1 MLPGFAVSTA
11 EGSNAML
18 LIKNKHLRDI
28 IRFAVPFAAVPAI
41 TIIGAAAFDE
51 KKHIIISLAVA
62 VSALLLFA
70 AGFEKKSTGTRRMV
84 IVAVMVAL
92 CFAGRFIP
100 FLKPI
105 AALTIITA
113 LYLGGEAGFLVGS
126 LSAILSNF
134 YFGQGPWT
142 AFQMLAW
149 GLIGFFAGLLADKLL
164 KSRVLLLIYG
174 AASGLAYSFIMDI
187 WTVLWY
193 NQGFDFKLYLA
204 ALVTAIPY
212 TASYAVSNV
221 LFLYLLAKPFGEKLQ
236 RIKVKYGV

>member
-1 MLPGFAVSTA
+1 MI
-11 EGSNAML
+11 
-18 LIKNKHLRDI
+18 LIKSRKLRQAI
-28 IRFAVPFAAVPAI
+28 KIAVPFVIIPTI
-41 TIIGAAAFDE
+41 TVVGALAFDA
-51 KKHIIISLAVA
+51 KKHIIIALAAA
-62 VSALLLFA
+62 VMALLLFA
-70 AGFEKKSTGTRRMV
+70 AGFAKKSTGTRRMV
-84 IVAVMVAL
+84 IVAAMTAL

-113 LYLGGEAGFLVGS
+113 LYLGGEAGFLVGAM
-126 LSAILSNF
+126 SAVLSNF

-149 GLIGFFAGLLADKLL
+149 GLIGLFAGIFSEKLL
-164 KSRVLLLIYG
+164 KSRILLLIYG
-174 AASGLAYSFIMDI
+174 ALTGIAYSFIMDI

-193 NQGFDFKLYLA
+193 NQGFDIRLYLA
-204 ALVTAIPY
+204 ALVSAIPY

>member
-1 MLPGFAVSTA
+1 MI
-11 EGSNAML
+11 
-18 LIKNKHLRDI
+18 LIKSRKLRQAI
-28 IRFAVPFAAVPAI
+28 KIAVPFVMIPMI
-41 TIIGAAAFDE
+41 TVVGALAFDA
-51 KKHIIISLAVA
+51 KKHIIIALAAA
-62 VSALLLFA
+62 VMALLLFA

-84 IVAVMVAL
+84 IVAVMTAL

-113 LYLGGEAGFLVGS
+113 LYLGGEAGFLVGAM
-126 LSAILSNF
+126 SALLSNF

-149 GLIGFFAGLLADKLL
+149 GLIGLFAGIFSEKLL
-164 KSRVLLLIYG
+164 KSRILLLIYG
-174 AASGLAYSFIMDI
+174 ALTGIAYSFIMDI

-193 NQGFDFKLYLA
+193 NQGFDIRLYLA
-204 ALVTAIPY
+204 ALVSAIPY

-221 LFLYLLAKPFGEKLQ
+221 LFLYLLAKPFGEKLS
-236 RIKVKYGV
+236 RIKTKYGV

>member
-1 MLPGFAVSTA
+1 
-11 EGSNAML
+11 ML
-18 LIKNKHLRDI
+18 LIQNKKLR
-28 IRFAVPFAAVPAI
+28 RFIKLIVPLMLPVI
-41 TIIGAAAFDE
+41 TISGALVFDE
-51 KKHIIISLAVA
+51 KKHILVALAVA
-62 VSALLLFA
+62 LSALLLFA

-100 FLKPI
+100 FLKPVS
-105 AALTIITA
+105 ALTIITA
-113 LYLGGEAGFLVGS
+113 LYLGGEAGFLVGA

-149 GLIGFFAGLLADKLL
+149 GFIGLFAGILSNQLLR
-164 KSRVLLLIYG
+164 SRVLLLLYG
-174 AASGLAYSFIMDI
+174 AVTGIAYSFIMDI

-193 NQGFDFKLYLA
+193 NQGFDIKLYAA
-204 ALVTAIPY
+204 ALVSAVPY

-221 LFLYLLAKPFGEKLQ
+221 LFLYVLAKPFGEKLG
-236 RIKVKYGV
+236 RIKTKYGV

>member
-1 MLPGFAVSTA
+1 
-11 EGSNAML
+11 ML
-18 LIKNKHLRDI
+18 LIRNKNLRNTI
-28 IRFAVPFAAVPAI
+28 KIAVPFVIIPVI
-41 TIIGAAAFDE
+41 TILGTLAFDE
-51 KKHIIISLAVA
+51 KKHIIIALAVA
-62 VSALLLFA
+62 ALALLLFA

-84 IVAVMVAL
+84 IVAVMTAL

-100 FLKPI
+100 FLKPV

-149 GLIGFFAGLLADKLL
+149 GLIGLFAGILSKTLL
-164 KSRVLLLIYG
+164 KSRALLLIYG
-174 AASGLAYSFIMDI
+174 FIAGIGYSFFMDI

-193 NQGFDFKLYLA
+193 NEGFSVKLYAA
-204 ALVTAIPY
+204 ALISAIPY
-212 TASYAVSNV
+212 TVSYAVSNV
-221 LFLYLLAKPFGEKLQ
+221 LFLYVLAPPFGEKLQ

>member
-1 MLPGFAVSTA
+1 MIV
-11 EGSNAML
+11 
-18 LIKNKHLRDI
+18 IKNRQLRDF
-28 IRFAVPFAAVPAI
+28 IRFAVPFVLIP
-41 TIIGAAAFDE
+41 IIVLSGALIFDR

-70 AGFEKKSTGTRRMV
+70 AGFERKSTGSRRLV
-84 IVAVMVAL
+84 IAAVMTAL

-113 LYLGGEAGFLVGS
+113 LYLGGEAGFLVGA
-126 LSAILSNF
+126 LTAILSNF

-149 GLIGFFAGLLADKLL
+149 GLIGLFAGMLSPILR
-164 KSRVLLLIYG
+164 KSRLLLLVYG
-174 AASGLAYSFIMDI
+174 AVSGIAYSMIMDI

-193 NQGFDFKLYLA
+193 AEKFDLTLYKS
-204 ALVTAIPY
+204 ALITAVPY
-212 TASYAVSNV
+212 TLSYAVSNL
-221 LFLYLLAKPFGEKLQ
+221 LFLFCLAPSFGKKLQ
-236 RIKVKYGV
+236 RIKKKYGI

>member
-1 MLPGFAVSTA
+1 
-11 EGSNAML
+11 ML
-18 LIKNKHLRDI
+18 LIENKKMRSFIRVAIPFVI
-28 IRFAVPFAAVPAI
+28 IPAI
-41 TIIGAAAFDE
+41 TISGAVAFDE
-51 KKHIIISLAVA
+51 KKHIIIALAVA
-62 VSALLLFA
+62 FSALLLFS

-105 AALTIITA
+105 SALTIITA
-113 LYLGGEAGFLVGS
+113 LYLGGEAGFLVGA
-126 LSAILSNF
+126 LSALLSNF

-149 GLIGFFAGLLADKLL
+149 GLIGLFAGILSRPLLR
-164 KSRVLLLIYG
+164 SRVLLLIYG
-174 AASGLAYSFIMDI
+174 AVTGIAYSFIMDI

-193 NQGFDFKLYLA
+193 NRGFDVKLYAA
-204 ALVTAIPY
+204 ALVSAIPY

-221 LFLYLLAKPFGEKLQ
+221 LFLYLLAKPFGEKLG
-236 RIKVKYGV
+236 RIKTKYGV

>member
-1 MLPGFAVSTA
+1 MI
-11 EGSNAML
+11 
-18 LIKNKHLRDI
+18 LIKSRKLRQAI
-28 IRFAVPFAAVPAI
+28 KIAVPFVIIPTI
-41 TIIGAAAFDE
+41 TVVGALAFDA
-51 KKHIIISLAVA
+51 KKHIIIALSAA
-62 VSALLLFA
+62 FMALLLFA

-84 IVAVMVAL
+84 IVAVMTAL

-113 LYLGGEAGFLVGS
+113 LYLGGEAGFLVGAM
-126 LSAILSNF
+126 SAVLSNF

-149 GLIGFFAGLLADKLL
+149 GLIGLFAGIFSEKLL
-164 KSRVLLLIYG
+164 KSRILLLIYG
-174 AASGLAYSFIMDI
+174 ALTGIAYSFIMDI

-193 NQGFDFKLYLA
+193 NQGFDIRLYLA
-204 ALVTAIPY
+204 ALVSAIPY

-221 LFLYLLAKPFGEKLQ
+221 LFLYLLAKPFGEKLS
-236 RIKVKYGV
+236 RIKTKYGV